1 MNPVLKRVLVV
12 ARPRKGIAATET
24 RARCAACRHRA
35 DERQELEQRVAG
47 LVVFGSGFGASIASS
62 RLCRLHDRLVS
73 PDDTCGEFNPRG

>member
-1 MNPVLKRVLVV
+1 MNQALKHVLAKATQREGV
-12 ARPRKGIAATET
+12 AAEP

-47 LVVFGSGFGASIASS
+47 LVVFGSGFGASVASS

-73 PDDTCGEFNPRG
+73 PDDTCGEFKPRG